1 MGREKGSDRF
11 GSDRKRG
18 RMNAWMCGRGGY
30 ILLSLLCI
38 AVMWAC
44 WLIVYRVVDNDYVV
58 ASFTDTMKEVG
69 ALLVSSVF
77 WKKFSHTMIR
87 TLIGW
92 SASFVCGIAFASL
105 AALSR
110 GFRSFFAPFVS
121 VLRIVPT
128 MAITVMLMVWSSPRV
143 APAIVC
149 FLMQFPIIYSQIL
162 GAYESVDP
170 QLLEMAKVYGVS
182 KGKILAKII
191 LPGVLPSVLSQV
203 GANISLSLKVT
214 VSAEV
219 LSGTFTSLGYMM
231 QESAMYLRIAEMFA
245 LTLIA
250 ILAGGLIEFG
260 FGFLTK
266 ITDRWKKGA
275 RS

>member
-1 MGREKGSDRF
+1 MGRKYGRNGS
-11 GSDRKRG
+11 GQEMKRG
-18 RMNAWMCGRGGY
+18 RANAWLCGRGGN

-38 AVMWAC
+38 AVMWVWWIIA
-44 WLIVYRVVDNDYVV
+44 YRVVDNDYVV

-69 ALLVSSVF
+69 EFLVSSVF

-92 SASFVCGIAFASL
+92 CASFVCGVLLASL

-110 GFRSFFAPFVS
+110 GFRRFLAPFVS
-121 VLRIVPT
+121 VLRIIPT

-149 FLMQFPIIYSQIL
+149 FLMQFPIVYSQVL

-182 KGKILAKII
+182 RTDILTKII
-191 LPGVLPSVLSQV
+191 LPGVLPSVLSQI
-203 GANISLSLKVT
+203 GPNLALSLKVT

-219 LSGTFTSLGYMM
+219 LSGTYTSLGYMM
-231 QESAMYLRIAEMFA
+231 QESAMNLRVAEMFA

-250 ILAGGLIEFG
+250 ILAGGVIEFG
-260 FGFLTK
+260 LGFLTK

-275 RS
+275 RT